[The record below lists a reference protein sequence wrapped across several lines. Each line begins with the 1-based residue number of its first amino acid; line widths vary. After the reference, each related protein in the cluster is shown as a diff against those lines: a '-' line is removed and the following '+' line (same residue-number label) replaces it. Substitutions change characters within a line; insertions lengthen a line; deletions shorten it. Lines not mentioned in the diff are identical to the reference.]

1 MGRPCH
7 AYASHE
13 RPRRSSRRART
24 RERRHRLAE
33 ARRSLPPA
41 CRHPPC
47 DRIGDVRMMRVA
59 GVARSTRRERDR
71 RMADDRRRDADTAL
85 GDRPRRLRQQ
95 PRTAPRPLREPGH
108 GPHPAGL
115 QGRWQEQL
123 ARRRRGPN
131 VPCRGLTP
139 GLATPHPGSS
149 PNREWMISRTR
160 PITHSGNG
168 NRGTATRQRH
178 PRAGEAPTAPGY
190 QTGTSVCAR
199 PHPRRRARLR
209 IARNHWRSI
218 APQCPRRHAV
228 AGSHPGGRGFESP

>member
-1 MGRPCH
+1 
-7 AYASHE
+7 
-13 RPRRSSRRART
+13 
-24 RERRHRLAE
+24 
-33 ARRSLPPA
+33 
-41 CRHPPC
+41 
-47 DRIGDVRMMRVA
+47 MRVA

-139 GLATPHPGSS
+139 DLATPHPGPS

-168 NRGTATRQRH
+168 NRGTATPRMH
-178 PRAGEAPTAPGY
+178 PHRTWSPTRVP
-190 QTGTSVCAR
+190 
-199 PHPRRRARLR
+199 PRSGPAKLDLPDVPSLDLR
-209 IARNHWRSI
+209 SE
-218 APQCPRRHAV
+218 PE
-228 AGSHPGGRGFESP
+228 AGSTTAEVEDWTRHVRVPVEILAHGVAVGEPKDPSDVVCVDEIIDEHAAGHESSLHVTADEACACKLSVRRVR